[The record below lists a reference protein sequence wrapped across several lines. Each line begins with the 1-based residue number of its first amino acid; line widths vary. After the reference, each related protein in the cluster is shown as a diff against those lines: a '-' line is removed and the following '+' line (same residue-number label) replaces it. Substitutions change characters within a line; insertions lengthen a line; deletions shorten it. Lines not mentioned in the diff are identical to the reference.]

1 MGVYVIRIDK
11 TIKAPAAA
19 NWDVERDQIL
29 AAMRRQMQS
38 QFMEALKKKAEV
50 VDNRKLRDARVRF

>member
-1 MGVYVIRIDK
+1 
-11 TIKAPAAA
+11 
-19 NWDVERDQIL
+19 
-29 AAMRRQMQS
+29 MRRQVQS